1 MATATTKPKEFLLR
15 DWLRKKPEARSLV
28 CTCEDGTKKK
38 LVINGKNPRRFF
50 DAEQTV
56 AEIGAT
62 VVEALDDKG
71 NTLRQVNLEA
81 SAEPEPAPPPPPAAP
96 SVPIPSHTIE
106 LFAKLLA
113 ENSKNAALASQQQVT
128 DMLQRWGDFTGLI
141 LKRLDNLE
149 MRQIRQLNASTK
161 ALENAGGAASEGG
174 GQDDELG
181 EKLVGMFFK
190 AQAEAAAKQN
200 GAAPTEPPEPS

>member
-15 DWLRKKPEARSLV
+15 DWLRKKPEARTLV
-28 CTCEDGTKKK
+28 CTCEDGQKRKV
-38 LVINGKNPRRFF
+38 VINGKNPRRFF

-62 VVEALDDKG
+62 LVEALDDKG
-71 NTLRQVNLEA
+71 NTLRQVSLEA
-81 SAEPEPAPPPPPAAP
+81 SPEPEPAPPPPPATP

-113 ENSKNAALASQQQVT
+113 ENTKNAVAASQQQLQ
-128 DMLQRWGDFTGLI
+128 DMLARWGDFTGLI

-161 ALENAGGAASEGG
+161 ALENAGGGASAEG
-174 GQDDELG
+174 DDDGLG
-181 EKLVGMFFK
+181 EKLVGLFFK
-190 AQAEAAAKQN
+190 AQAEAAAKQQN
-200 GAAPTEPPEPS
+200 GAPTEPPPEPS